1 MSENEMDNHEEKDEH
16 RQETPE
22 ADAKA
27 ESMTL
32 EQALE
37 RIRELEEELEG
48 AEDLKNEAARAKAD
62 FYNYRQRV
70 ERDRERDRVLAAESA
85 CEKLLP
91 VLDNLD
97 RTLAATEDTESAI
110 YKGVSMVQKQFLQAL
125 AMIGLTP
132 VDTDQKFDPKVHEA
146 MMIVDVDSEE
156 DDGKIIEVLNRG
168 YRIGD
173 KLVRAALVKV
183 GRK

>member
-1 MSENEMDNHEEKDEH
+1 MSENEMDKHEETAD
-16 RQETPE
+16 QQQAPE
-22 ADAKA
+22 EAQT
-27 ESMTL
+27 EEMTL

-125 AMIGLTP
+125 ATIGLTP

-146 MMIVDVDSEE
+146 MMIVDVENEE

-168 YRIGD
+168 YKIGD